1 MLSNNHSSGSTR
13 LTLCL
18 SGLTWRVIASGR
30 KVLWAI
36 LAFGPAVGLG
46 GCLNDEDG
54 DRLIRA
60 PWQER
65 DTGPAVQ
72 FGAEPTIKVRILG
85 PVQSCSLQGSAALVA
100 RAAGGGRTVT
110 VMPPVQV
117 QAGAAG
123 ITVTPA
129 KGPPA
134 VFEAGQDVEFTLASN
149 PAGRSQNVETARVS
163 LPGSGGGMGV
173 PGVITVRGDGGGGAT
188 FDVIAEMPVETYLP
202 GVVAREM
209 YANWPQGAY
218 EMQAVASRSYALHE
232 QQRARA
238 AGRWYDIDSAAA
250 WNQAFGGLTAS
261 APVIAAVEAT
271 RGQVLSDGS
280 GGILR
285 AYFSSCNGGRAA
297 SAADVWPVGTG
308 FEYNLAAPLQANK
321 KPDYSMQSPKAR
333 WMVKRSTDDV
343 SRRLRMW
350 ADSSGQ
356 GLRMLGRVRS
366 IEVSKRNDAGRPRKF
381 KITDDRGQTFELGAE
396 LMRQALNH
404 AAAGATALTDATRVW
419 SSDME
424 FKVTATDVTI
434 QGRGFGHGVGMCQWS
449 TKAMA
454 EGGMSWRQMAAHFYP
469 GSGVRKVY

>member
-1 MLSNNHSSGSTR
+1 VIAWGGVSLLAA
-13 LTLCL
+13 LTL
-18 SGLTWRVIASGR
+18 GLA
-30 KVLWAI
+30 
-36 LAFGPAVGLG
+36 

-72 FGAEPTIKVRILG
+72 FSAEPTIKVRIVG
-85 PVQSCSLQGSAALVA
+85 PVQSCSLQGSAALIA
-100 RAAGGGRTVT
+100 RASGGGRTVT

-117 QAGAAG
+117 KMSPAG
-123 ITVTPA
+123 ITVA
-129 KGPPA
+129 SAQGAPA
-134 VFEAGQDVEFTLASN
+134 VFGAGQDVEFTLASN
-149 PAGRSQNVETARVS
+149 PAGRVQSVETARVS
-163 LPGSGGGMGV
+163 LPGSGGGVGV
-173 PGVITVRGDGGGGAT
+173 PGVITVRGDWAAGGSGGAN
-188 FDVIAEMPVETYLP
+188 FDVIAEMGVETYLP

-209 YANWPQGAY
+209 YASWPQGAY

-238 AGRWYDIDSAAA
+238 TGRGYDIDSAAA
-250 WNQAFGGLTAS
+250 SNQAFGGLAAS
-261 APVIAAVEAT
+261 ATVIAAVEAT
-271 RGQVLSDGS
+271 RGQALSDGS
-280 GGILR
+280 GDILR

-297 SAADVWPVGTG
+297 SAADVWPTGTG
-308 FEYNLAAPLQANK
+308 FEYNLAGPLQATK

-333 WMVKRSTDDV
+333 WVVKRSTDDV
-343 SRRLRMW
+343 SKRLRMW

-366 IEVSKRNDAGRPRKF
+366 IEVSKRNEAERPRKF

-404 AAAGATALTDATRVW
+404 PAAGGVAITDGNRVW

-449 TKAMA
+449 AKAMA
-454 EGGMSWRQMAAHFYP
+454 EGGLSWRQMAAHFYP